1 MFCLLPIKT
10 IGEAINQAKPARTHI
25 LEKMNAVIDTPR
37 SEVTDRAPKV
47 ATIMIKPEKVGLLI
61 GPGGK
66 QIKKIEEDTKAVVYV
81 VDGDKG
87 EVSISGKNSDIIN
100 LAKKVIQELVKDVEK
115 GEVYDGK
122 VVKIMNF
129 GAFAEV
135 APGKQGLIHIS
146 EISKERVEDV
156 ESVLSVGEEV
166 KVKVIKIDRQGR
178 IDLSIKALL
187 SDDQNDKTPKK
198 EKKEKEDDSDNQ
210 EEFKSSRKGNRKQLG
225 GNS

>member
-1 MFCLLPIKT
+1 
-10 IGEAINQAKPARTHI
+10 
-25 LEKMNAVIDTPR
+25 
-37 SEVTDRAPKV
+37 
-47 ATIMIKPEKVGLLI
+47 
-61 GPGGK
+61 
-66 QIKKIEEDTKAVVYV
+66 
-81 VDGDKG
+81 
-87 EVSISGKNSDIIN
+87 
-100 LAKKVIQELVKDVEK
+100 
-115 GEVYDGK
+115 
-122 VVKIMNF
+122 MNF

-187 SDDQNDKTPKK
+187 GDDQNETTP
-198 EKKEKEDDSDNQ
+198 KKEKEDDSDNQ